1 MAASTTP
8 PANTASTSDVLSA
21 IKNIVTALAT
31 AAQNYLNVQGLIN
44 FAGITAPTVVK
55 VSAGRICEISIIT
68 AGSGTG
74 FVYDGATL
82 TATTNTLWLIPEA
95 AKSDGEPYVVNLPCS
110 FGVLIVPGAGQKLSG
125 SYS

>member
-1 MAASTTP
+1 MAANP
-8 PANTASTSDVLSA
+8 PSGGASTSDILSTL
-21 IKNIVTALAT
+21 KNIVTALAT

-55 VSAGRICEISIIT
+55 TSAGRICEISIIT

-82 TATTNTLWLIPEA
+82 TATTKPLWVIPEA
-95 AKSDGEPYVVNLPCS
+95 AKSDGEPYVVNLPTS
-110 FGVLIVPGAGQKLSG
+110 FGLLIVPGTGQKLSG